1 MPLFDLTVIA
11 PPATEPVSLAE
22 AKMHCRVEHDAE
34 DALIS
39 SLIQAAR
46 ELVEETTGR
55 ALITR
60 TLEWRVDRWATLLY
74 LPYPPAISVVQISYT
89 DAAGATATLPSTAY
103 VLRTGVTPAYIRL
116 DAAQRPAV
124 ELARDGAIAIR
135 YQAGYGAAENV
146 PMAFRQA
153 ILLLVGHW
161 HLNREAASSANQS
174 ELPLAVSALLAPHRL
189 HWFQEWS
196 A

>member
-1 MPLFDLTVIA
+1 MPSFDLTVIT

-22 AKMHCRVEHDAE
+22 AKMHCRVDHNVE
-34 DALIS
+34 DALLA

-46 ELVEETTGR
+46 GLVEETTGR

-60 TLEWRVDRWATLLY
+60 TLEWRVDQWSTLLY
-74 LPYPPAISVVQISYT
+74 LPYPPTISVVQISYT
-89 DAAGATATLPSTAY
+89 DADGATATLPTTAY
-103 VLRTGVTPAYIRL
+103 SLRNSVIPAYIRL

-161 HLNREAASSANQS
+161 HLNREAIGNANQS
-174 ELPLAVSALLAPHRL
+174 ELPMAVSALLAPYRL